1 MQAHSGDWLVVRSH
15 TDGGHVR
22 RGAILATHA
31 DGAPPYSV
39 RWLDDDRESVV
50 FPGPDAQIIPA
61 NDEAER
67 DRAHSEL
74 IDKAQSGVSSHLS
87 GHSVPPTASAEPWSP
102 PKHWL
107 TGAKLQA

>member
-22 RGAILATHA
+22 KGAIIATHA
-31 DGAPPYSV
+31 DGEPPYSV

-50 FPGPDAQIIPA
+50 FPGADAQIIPA
-61 NDEAER
+61 EDQAER
-67 DRAHSEL
+67 DRAQSEL
-74 IDKAQSGVSSHLS
+74 ISQVQSGISRQLRGRSL
-87 GHSVPPTASAEPWSP
+87 PPAATADTWSP

-107 TGAKLQA
+107 TGTSLQA

>member
-22 RGAILATHA
+22 KGAILATHA

-39 RWLDDDRESVV
+39 RWLDEDRESVV
-50 FPGPDAQIIPA
+50 FPGPDAQVIPA
-61 NDEAER
+61 DDQVER
-67 DRAHSEL
+67 DRAHAKL
-74 IDKAQSGVSSHLS
+74 ISQVQSGISSHLS
-87 GHSVPPTASAEPWSP
+87 GRSMPSAAPADTWSP

-107 TGAKLQA
+107 TGANLSP

>member
-22 RGAILATHA
+22 KGAIIATHA

-61 NDEAER
+61 DDQAER
-67 DRAHSEL
+67 DLAQSEL
-74 IDKAQSGVSSHLS
+74 TNKVQSGIS
-87 GHSVPPTASAEPWSP
+87 GHLGARSVPPTATAEPWSP

-107 TGAKLQA
+107 TGVHLQP